1 MARTTPVNSGY
12 TIINGQGTGANGNR
26 IDVWVE
32 YKVGAGNVVSN
43 STPFTAYFYTALNP
57 SYTST
62 TENTAGLNSTFR
74 VDGKTGTG
82 VTNGA
87 YNFTSS
93 SKVNFLGSYS
103 GNIPHG
109 ADGSKS
115 VSIVGS
121 FTTLSSY
128 ISGGNIS
135 ATTAL
140 PKIDRGLVSIDTG
153 SKIVKAI
160 PYVDTG
166 SGWKQ
171 AAAYVDNGSA
181 FKLSV

>member
-1 MARTTPVNSGY
+1 MARTTPINSGY
-12 TIINGQGTGANGNR
+12 SIINGTGTGSAGNR

-32 YKVGAGNVVSN
+32 YNVGAGDIVTN
-43 STPFTAYFYTALNP
+43 STPFTAYFYAALNP
-57 SYTST
+57 SYTSS
-62 TENTAGLNSTFR
+62 TENATGLNSTFQ
-74 VDGKTGTG
+74 VDGKAGTG

-103 GNIPHG
+103 GNIPHN
-109 ADGSKS
+109 ADGSKT
-115 VSIVGS
+115 VIIVGS

-135 ATTAL
+135 ATVAL
-140 PKIDRGLVSIDTG
+140 SQINRGLVSIDTG
-153 SKIVKAI
+153 SKFVKAI
-160 PYVDTG
+160 PYIDTG

-171 AAAYVDNGSA
+171 AAAYIDTGSE

>member
-32 YKVGAGNVVSN
+32 YRVWAQDAVNNCTLMS
-43 STPFTAYFYTALNP
+43 AYFYAALNP
-57 SYTST
+57 AYSST
-62 TENTAGLNSTFR
+62 TSNYQGLNSSFS
-74 VDGKTGTG
+74 VNGVPGAG

-87 YNFTSS
+87 YDFTSPE
-93 SKVNFLGSYS
+93 KVNLLGSFS
-103 GNIPHG
+103 SNIAHN
-109 ADGSKS
+109 ADGTKS
-115 VSIVGS
+115 ISISGS
-121 FTTLSSY
+121 FTTSSEW
-128 ISGGNIS
+128 ISGGNVTATVVLPAIS
-135 ATTAL
+135 
-140 PKIDRGLVSIDTG
+140 RGLVSIDTG

-171 AAAYVDNGSA
+171 ASAYVDNGSA